1 MCQLRLSDIKKV
13 NNILFLHIEDS
24 EEIRV
29 KTGSTIRKVP
39 VHPQLIDLGFID
51 YTTSLKKVRKVGC
64 FGN

>member
-13 NNILFLHIEDS
+13 SNIWFLHIEDS

-29 KTGSTIRKVP
+29 KIGSAIRKVP

-51 YTTSLKKVRKVGC
+51 YTTSLKK
-64 FGN
+64 